1 MKNLSSRTEKIFF
14 YQMKNM
20 MIITF
25 AASAIR
31 KGLAEKSC
39 NDLRYLNNSG
49 YIRAPLGIYWDSK
62 GF

>member
-1 MKNLSSRTEKIFF
+1 
-14 YQMKNM
+14 